1 MHRDAE
7 ARAGRRQRQTR
18 ARKSNIIRRV
28 ARSLSDWLE
37 YIEKQHPSTIALGLE
52 RVGEVLGR
60 LGAGL
65 ACPVITVGGT
75 NGKGS
80 TCAMLESILR
90 AAGYRTGLYT
100 SPHLVRYNER
110 VRIAGAE
117 AGDEAL
123 SAGFAAVEAARGG
136 APLTYFEFGTLA
148 AFWVFNQMQVE
159 AAVLEV
165 GLGGR
170 LDAVNAVDADC
181 AVLTSVAI
189 DHVDYLG
196 STRESIGREKAG
208 IFRSGRPAVVAD
220 PDPPASVLNAG
231 THLLLINRDFGYTAE
246 ASQWAYWG
254 PGGKRGGLAHPALR
268 GAIQLRNAAAALC
281 ALDTLR
287 ERLPVAMQ
295 EVRRGLAEVTL
306 PARFEVL
313 PGRPQVI
320 LDVAHNVEA
329 AQTLE
334 RNLAA
339 SGFAPEIIAVC
350 GMLRDKDVG
359 GVLRELAPRITRWH
373 LASLP
378 GPRAAAA
385 GELATQLAAL
395 GVARASMHEHASP
408 AQAFAAARESAG
420 ENDKLVVFGS
430 FLTVG
435 EVKAWLSDNK
445 TSKR

>member
-1 MHRDAE
+1 MP
-7 ARAGRRQRQTR
+7 
-18 ARKSNIIRRV
+18 
-28 ARSLSDWLE
+28 RSLPDWLE

-52 RVGEVLGR
+52 RVAQVLGR
-60 LGAGL
+60 LDAGL
-65 ACPVITVGGT
+65 ECPVITVGGT

-80 TCAMLESILR
+80 TCAMLEAILR

-110 VRIAGAE
+110 VRIAGME
-117 AGDEAL
+117 EGDEAL
-123 SAGFAAVEAARGG
+123 GEGFAAVEAARGG
-136 APLTYFEFGTLA
+136 VPLTYFEFGTLA
-148 AFWVFNQMQVE
+148 AFWLFKKKNIEV
-159 AAVLEV
+159 AVLEV

-170 LDAVNAVDADC
+170 LDAVNTVDADC
-181 AVLTSVAI
+181 AVLTSVDI

-196 STRESIGREKAG
+196 GTREAIGREKAG
-208 IFRSGRPAVVAD
+208 IFRAGRPAVVAE
-220 PDPPASVLNAG
+220 PDPPQSVVQAAG
-231 THLLLINRDFGYTAE
+231 EKLFIGKDFGYASE
-246 ASQWAYWG
+246 ASQWSYWG

-268 GAIQLRNAAAALC
+268 GAIQLRNAAAAIC
-281 ALDTLR
+281 ALDALR
-287 ERLPVAMQ
+287 ARLPVAMQ

-329 AQTLE
+329 AKTLE

-339 SGFAPEIIAVC
+339 SGFAAETIAVC
-350 GMLRDKDVG
+350 GMLRDKDLA
-359 GVLRELAPRITRWH
+359 GVLRSLAPRITRWH

-378 GPRAAAA
+378 GARAASAA
-385 GELATQLAAL
+385 DLAAQLAAL
-395 GVARASMHEHASP
+395 GVEKSSFHAHASP
-408 AQAFAAARESAG
+408 AQAFAAAREGAS
-420 ENDKLVVFGS
+420 ENDKIVVFGS

-435 EVKAWLSDNK
+435 EVKAWLNDNK